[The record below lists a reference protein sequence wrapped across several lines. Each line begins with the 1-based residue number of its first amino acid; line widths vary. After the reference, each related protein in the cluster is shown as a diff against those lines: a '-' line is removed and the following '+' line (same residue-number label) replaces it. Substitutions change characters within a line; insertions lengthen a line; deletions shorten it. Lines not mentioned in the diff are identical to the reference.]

1 MRRLLK
7 SKTQS
12 RIFERIF
19 RFEVNKVLNMSNG
32 NKRVSGSTG
41 SIAKYI
47 LRHYSVYKRES
58 MQHLLKNLIM
68 PKKTTRTARFLAEMN
83 AVLPWK
89 ALVDLIEPFYSVFKG
104 SPA

>member
-1 MRRLLK
+1 M
-7 SKTQS
+7 
-12 RIFERIF
+12 
-19 RFEVNKVLNMSNG
+19 
-32 NKRVSGSTG
+32 
-41 SIAKYI
+41 
-47 LRHYSVYKRES
+47 ES